1 MQKAIE
7 AAGGITELAR
17 RVGVTR
23 QRVQYW
29 VDRHCPAEHC
39 LKVETA
45 TDGLVSR
52 YELRPDVYGE
62 ANQKDAA

>member
-1 MQKAIE
+1 MNAPMQKAIE

-39 LKVETA
+39 LAVENA
-45 TDGLVSR
+45 TGVTR
-52 YELRPDVYGE
+52 YELRPDVFGE
-62 ANQKDAA
+62 RAA